1 MPEDAFDVP
10 VPNTVGEFVELLR
23 QYPHEL
29 PLEIF
34 HRDDDQLQVL
44 DLCFDSG
51 ALKIMLW
58 RKVNQTK
65 GESK

>member
-1 MPEDAFDVP
+1 MPEDVFDINVP
-10 VPNTVGEFVELLR
+10 DTVGEFVELLC
-23 QYPHEL
+23 QYPQDL

-34 HRDDDQLQVL
+34 HRDDEQLKVL
-44 DLCFDSG
+44 DLCYSKG

-65 GESK
+65 GEN

>member
-10 VPNTVGEFVELLR
+10 VPNTVGGFVELLR
-23 QYPHEL
+23 QYPPDL
-29 PLEIF
+29 PLKIC
-34 HRDDDQLQVL
+34 HRDDDRLQVL

-58 RKVNQTK
+58 RGVSQTK
-65 GESK
+65 GCSK